1 MQPSCNVIQS
11 YVITTS
17 AGKSNLDSAR
27 NFLSHY
33 GVKTIV
39 VQVVAQLY
47 FALQVLLSGVVP
59 V

>member
-11 YVITTS
+11 YIITSS

-27 NFLSHY
+27 NFTLH

-39 VQVVAQLY
+39 VQVVTHLY
-47 FALQVLLSGVVP
+47 LAVQVLLSGVFP
-59 V
+59 A